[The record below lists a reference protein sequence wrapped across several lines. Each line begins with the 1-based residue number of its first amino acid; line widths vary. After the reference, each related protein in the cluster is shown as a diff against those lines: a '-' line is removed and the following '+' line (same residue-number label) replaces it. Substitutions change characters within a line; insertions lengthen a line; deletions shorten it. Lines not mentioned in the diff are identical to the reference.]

1 MDRVRKSILPLC
13 LAVMMC
19 TTSVFAAN
27 VHFKGGKSGGVKS
40 TDLGLVLQACASIA
54 GLGNGDVTIHIS
66 AVGLASA
73 SCVNPGDN
81 TAPGQNKVPITA
93 TATETISADE
103 IKNGTV
109 SVCLT
114 TDSPGPLD
122 PVAAGC
128 PNGNWS
134 APVADVE
141 FSSVTVTVVQF
152 GQVVLEKTF
161 FL

>member
-1 MDRVRKSILPLC
+1 MDRLSKRVLTLLI
-13 LAVMMC
+13 AVMFC
-19 TTSVFAAN
+19 TASAFAAN

-40 TDLGLVLQACASIA
+40 SDLGTVLELCCSIA

-66 AVGLASA
+66 AVGLASGD
-73 SCVNPGDN
+73 CINPGGN
-81 TAPGQNKVPITA
+81 FVPGQNKVPITA
-93 TATETISADE
+93 TATDTISADE

-109 SVCLT
+109 TTCLT
-114 TDSPGPLD
+114 TEDPPEID

-128 PNGNWS
+128 PNGQWNV
-134 APVADVE
+134 PVTDVE

-152 GQVVLEKTF
+152 GRVVLDKTF